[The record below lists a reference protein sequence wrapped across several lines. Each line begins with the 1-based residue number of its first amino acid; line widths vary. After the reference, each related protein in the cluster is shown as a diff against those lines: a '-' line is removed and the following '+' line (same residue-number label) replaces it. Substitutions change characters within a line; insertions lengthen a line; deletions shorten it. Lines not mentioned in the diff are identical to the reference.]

1 VRPKPILTTP
11 DVVTKGRLVEIKGQ
25 SDALVEQLKD
35 PLSRALG
42 ERRNFYFVEIDTVG
56 RVGQVLV
63 SINGSRGRLPLLFQR
78 DELEPGYVFRIVK
91 DTVNRFGL

>member
-1 VRPKPILTTP
+1 MATP
-11 DVVTKGRLVEIKGQ
+11 DVVSSGRLVEIKGQ
-25 SDALVEQLKD
+25 NNVLVEQLKD

-42 ERRNFYFVEIDTVG
+42 ECKNFYFVEIDTVG

-91 DTVNRFGL
+91 DTVTRFGL